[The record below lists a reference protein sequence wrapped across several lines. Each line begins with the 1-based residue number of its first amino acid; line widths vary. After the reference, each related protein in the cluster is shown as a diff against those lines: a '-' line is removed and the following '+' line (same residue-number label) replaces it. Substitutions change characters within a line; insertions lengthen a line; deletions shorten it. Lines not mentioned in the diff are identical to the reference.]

1 MSVKQTDKFLNILF
15 LIQKL
20 DEFRAFRRSNPEN
33 LRSYFMTEGHS
44 SLFERIK
51 PDLEKIAFV
60 PEKIPGVP
68 NLMKVAAVIR
78 QLFPLCFI
86 SFVLAFLIKIGI
98 FKILNESL
106 YYFFMITPVVIMF
119 TFVLMDQIARK
130 MIVQYEDKHPDL
142 HEDEKKNIK
151 RAAEEL
157 LASLNKNISIY
168 KLDPIKYRMRLYFD
182 DYSGLEIESEYR
194 ERVMFVFKKKHSRFK
209 AKPKS
214 KR

>member
-1 MSVKQTDKFLNILF
+1 MREKHIDRSLNILF

-20 DEFRAFRRSNPEN
+20 DEFRAFKRSNPEN
-33 LRSYFMTEGHS
+33 LRSHFSTEGYS
-44 SLFERIK
+44 SLFERIR
-51 PDLEKIAFV
+51 PDLKNIAFI
-60 PEKIPGVP
+60 PEKMPGVP
-68 NLMKVAAVIR
+68 NLLKAAAVIR

-98 FKILNESL
+98 FKILSENL
-106 YYFFMITPVVIMF
+106 YYFFMITPVVILF
-119 TFVLMDQIARK
+119 AFVFMDQVVRR
-130 MIVQYEDKHPDL
+130 MIGKYEDKHPDL
-142 HEDEKKNIK
+142 HEKEKKNIK

-157 LASLNKNISIY
+157 LASLNREISIY

-209 AKPKS
+209 AKPKG
-214 KR
+214 KK